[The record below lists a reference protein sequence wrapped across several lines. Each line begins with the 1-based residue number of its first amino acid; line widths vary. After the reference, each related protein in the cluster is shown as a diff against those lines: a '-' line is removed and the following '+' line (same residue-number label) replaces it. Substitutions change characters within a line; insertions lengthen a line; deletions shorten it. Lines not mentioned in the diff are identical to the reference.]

1 MVSKILVPALIILL
15 SAAAAFWMANQET
28 EPELVKPE
36 PPSMLVDVMRARAN
50 QVQISIEA
58 QGSVTPR
65 TQTVLVSEVSGL
77 IMEVSPAFVAG
88 GFFKKGDVL
97 VQIDDRNYR
106 ADVKRAQASVAT
118 AQTLVTRE
126 RGLADYAESDWERA
140 KPSLSTSR
148 AASDLALRKPQL
160 AEAIANLEFAE
171 AELAK
176 RLGDLDRT
184 IIRAP
189 YDGLVREKRADVG
202 QFVAAGT
209 QLALTFATDVAE
221 IRLPLPDLKPWY
233 QQLCKRPCFHDEYLQ
248 SYNEPGCTLLDTD
261 GKGVERITENGV
273 VVDGKEYEVD
283 CIIYAS
289 GFEVGTPFE
298 RRSGYDTKGRDGL
311 LLSDY
316 WEKGMRTMHG
326 AHVHGFP
333 NLFIVQA
340 TQGAN
345 LISNYP
351 HNLTESGTTV
361 ALMIKHAIDN
371 GFSEIEVKKEA
382 EDAWIKLLMSAPPR
396 MIGSTN
402 CTPGYYNNE
411 GKGWGDGADGSII
424 AASSYPAGATA
435 YFEYLKKWRSSGEF
449 EGIEFS

>member
-15 SAAAAFWMANQET
+15 SAAAAFWMANQESV
-28 EPELVKPE
+28 PELVKPE

-160 AEAIANLEFAE
+160 AEAIANLDFAE

-176 RLGDLDRT
+176 RQGDLDRT

-189 YDGLVREKRADVG
+189 YDGLIREKRADVG

-221 IRLPLPDLKPWY
+221 IRLRYRTRNCPTSTSLSLTRQTQTQTYQEALPNPVLRSRYPPKLADKPTYGQVILFVLKA
-233 QQLCKRPCFHDEYLQ
+233 C
-248 SYNEPGCTLLDTD
+248 
-261 GKGVERITENGV
+261 
-273 VVDGKEYEVD
+273 
-283 CIIYAS
+283 
-289 GFEVGTPFE
+289 
-298 RRSGYDTKGRDGL
+298 
-311 LLSDY
+311 
-316 WEKGMRTMHG
+316 
-326 AHVHGFP
+326 
-333 NLFIVQA
+333 
-340 TQGAN
+340 
-345 LISNYP
+345 
-351 HNLTESGTTV
+351 
-361 ALMIKHAIDN
+361 LMIR
-371 GFSEIEVKKEA
+371 V
-382 EDAWIKLLMSAPPR
+382 
-396 MIGSTN
+396 GS
-402 CTPGYYNNE
+402 CISLH
-411 GKGWGDGADGSII
+411 K
-424 AASSYPAGATA
+424 
-435 YFEYLKKWRSSGEF
+435 
-449 EGIEFS
+449 

>member
-1 MVSKILVPALIILL
+1 
-15 SAAAAFWMANQET
+15 
-28 EPELVKPE
+28 
-36 PPSMLVDVMRARAN
+36 MLVDVMRASAN

-160 AEAIANLEFAE
+160 AEAIANLDFAE

-176 RLGDLDRT
+176 RQGDLDRT

-189 YDGLVREKRADVG
+189 YDGLIREKRADVG

-209 QLALTFATDVAE
+209 QLALTFATHRRRRNTPSATGQG
-221 IRLPLPDLKPWY
+221 IALPQP
-233 QQLCKRPCFHDEYLQ
+233 
-248 SYNEPGCTLLDTD
+248 
-261 GKGVERITENGV
+261 
-273 VVDGKEYEVD
+273 
-283 CIIYAS
+283 
-289 GFEVGTPFE
+289 
-298 RRSGYDTKGRDGL
+298 
-311 LLSDY
+311 LS
-316 WEKGMRTMHG
+316 
-326 AHVHGFP
+326 P
-333 NLFIVQA
+333 
-340 TQGAN
+340 
-345 LISNYP
+345 
-351 HNLTESGTTV
+351 
-361 ALMIKHAIDN
+361 
-371 GFSEIEVKKEA
+371 
-382 EDAWIKLLMSAPPR
+382 
-396 MIGSTN
+396 
-402 CTPGYYNNE
+402 
-411 GKGWGDGADGSII
+411 
-424 AASSYPAGATA
+424 
-435 YFEYLKKWRSSGEF
+435 
-449 EGIEFS
+449 

>member
-1 MVSKILVPALIILL
+1 MSSKWLISPNFVYTRYQIIYGKLAAMVSKILVPALIILL
-15 SAAAAFWMANQET
+15 SSAAAFWMANQESV
-28 EPELVKPE
+28 PELVKPE

-160 AEAIANLEFAE
+160 AEAIANLDFAE

-176 RLGDLDRT
+176 RQGDLDRT

-189 YDGLVREKRADVG
+189 YDGLIREKRADVG

-221 IRLPLPDLKPWY
+221 IRLPLPDKELP
-233 QQLCKRPCFHDEYLQ
+233 YLNLSLLDQ
-248 SYNEPGCTLLDTD
+248 ANVHADLSRSTSEPGPAVTVSAEIGGQTNRWS
-261 GKGVERITENGV
+261 GHIVRTEGVFDDKSRVLYLVAQIADPYNQLTNRWSAPLRI
-273 VVDGKEYEVD
+273 
-283 CIIYAS
+283 
-289 GFEVGTPFE
+289 GTFVKA
-298 RRSGYDTKGRDGL
+298 DIKGRLVKNIIKLPRKVLQGNSNVWTVGQNNL
-311 LLSDY
+311 LRLSEVSLLRSDESHIY
-316 WEKGMRTMHG
+316 VTSGISEGD
-326 AHVHGFP
+326 
-333 NLFIVQA
+333 
-340 TQGAN
+340 
-345 LISNYP
+345 LICLSALDNP
-351 HNLTESGTTV
+351 LPGTKV
-361 ALMIKHAIDN
+361 R
-371 GFSEIEVKKEA
+371 FSEN
-382 EDAWIKLLMSAPPR
+382 D
-396 MIGSTN
+396 
-402 CTPGYYNNE
+402 
-411 GKGWGDGADGSII
+411 
-424 AASSYPAGATA
+424 
-435 YFEYLKKWRSSGEF
+435 
-449 EGIEFS
+449 

>member
-15 SAAAAFWMANQET
+15 SAAAAFWMANQESV
-28 EPELVKPE
+28 PELVKPE

-160 AEAIANLEFAE
+160 AEAIANLDFAE

-176 RLGDLDRT
+176 RQGDLDRT

-189 YDGLVREKRADVG
+189 YDGLIREKRADVG

-221 IRLPLPDLKPWY
+221 IRLPLPDKELP
-233 QQLCKRPCFHDEYLQ
+233 YLNLSLLDQ
-248 SYNEPGCTLLDTD
+248 ANVHADLSRSTSEPGPAVTVSAEIGGQTNRWS
-261 GKGVERITENGV
+261 GHIVRTEGVFDDKSRVLYLVAQIADPYNQLTNRWSAPLRI
-273 VVDGKEYEVD
+273 
-283 CIIYAS
+283 
-289 GFEVGTPFE
+289 GTFVKA
-298 RRSGYDTKGRDGL
+298 DIKGRL
-311 LLSDY
+311 
-316 WEKGMRTMHG
+316 
-326 AHVHGFP
+326 
-333 NLFIVQA
+333 
-340 TQGAN
+340 
-345 LISNYP
+345 
-351 HNLTESGTTV
+351 
-361 ALMIKHAIDN
+361 
-371 GFSEIEVKKEA
+371 VKNI
-382 EDAWIKLLMSAPPR
+382 IKLPRKVLKVTAMSGQSVR
-396 MIGSTN
+396 TT
-402 CTPGYYNNE
+402 C
-411 GKGWGDGADGSII
+411 
-424 AASSYPAGATA
+424 
-435 YFEYLKKWRSSGEF
+435 
-449 EGIEFS
+449 